1 MTPKE
6 KAVWMMD
13 LYNGQFNDYKIQAA
27 KPDLTEEQKVIL
39 RKKKEILTEVYP
51 LIKLY
56 VGYADSGVLPPAD
69 TEAVI
74 MRLTNELLS
83 L

>member
-1 MTPKE
+1 
-6 KAVWMMD
+6 MD
-13 LYNGQFNDYKIQAA
+13 LYNGQSDDYKIQAA

-39 RKKKEILTEVYP
+39 RKKKEILTKVYP

-56 VGYADSGVLPPAD
+56 VGYAESGVLPPAD

-74 MRLTNELLS
+74 MRLTDELLA